1 MVDELV
7 SFLKLLEKQVREQRE
22 KLEQAE
28 RISKLEKLR
37 LRETSKLVNY
47 IANYD
52 DLRFGEM
59 SDEVYQNLCD
69 VAMKKRTEEMERLAK
84 IEAENK
90 RLIIEAERLSLIHIS
105 EPTRPY

>member
-1 MVDELV
+1 MVDELI
-7 SFLKLLEKQVREQRE
+7 SFLKLLEKQAREQRE

-59 SDEVYQNLCD
+59 SNKAYQNLYA
-69 VAMKKRTEEMERLAK
+69 VAVKKR
-84 IEAENK
+84 IEDFVLL
-90 RLIIEAERLSLIHIS
+90 R
-105 EPTRPY
+105 